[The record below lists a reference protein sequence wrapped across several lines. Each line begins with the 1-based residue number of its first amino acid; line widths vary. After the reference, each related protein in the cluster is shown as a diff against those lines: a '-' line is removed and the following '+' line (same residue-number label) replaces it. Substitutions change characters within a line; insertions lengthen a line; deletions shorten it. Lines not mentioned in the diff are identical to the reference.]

1 VEIYA
6 LPSTHFSLLVFKV
19 IIIKESLISIDL
31 KSNPCKFMSG
41 MNRSAV
47 NACKGRMQNTPEKKK
62 RKLESTQPKSSKEIN
77 ELAKIGGRD
86 APDDFFHMI
95 SKALYAKS
103 KKFSI

>member
-1 VEIYA
+1 
-6 LPSTHFSLLVFKV
+6 
-19 IIIKESLISIDL
+19 
-31 KSNPCKFMSG
+31 MSG
-41 MNRSAV
+41 MNRAAV

-86 APDDFFHMI
+86 APDEFFHMI

-103 KKFSI
+103 RKILILIFVLH